1 MASITIYLG
10 RGKKKIWKELRKND
24 IKVIDGGY
32 EDFVTYKLRDGKL
45 IVCTHGTNDH
55 PDTANKNFTKLLGE
69 NVYEIHMGHY
79 HSVKEGNGATV
90 NGSVMGSD
98 DYSISKRLHNQPAQ
112 VLKVYYGNDDV
123 GTFKLTLKN

>member
-1 MASITIYLG
+1 
-10 RGKKKIWKELRKND
+10 
-24 IKVIDGGY
+24 
-32 EDFVTYKLRDGKL
+32 
-45 IVCTHGTNDH
+45 
-55 PDTANKNFTKLLGE
+55 
-69 NVYEIHMGHY
+69 MGHY
-79 HSVKEGNGATV
+79 HSVKEGNGTTV

>member
-1 MASITIYLG
+1 
-10 RGKKKIWKELRKND
+10 
-24 IKVIDGGY
+24 
-32 EDFVTYKLRDGKL
+32 
-45 IVCTHGTNDH
+45 
-55 PDTANKNFTKLLGE
+55 
-69 NVYEIHMGHY
+69 MGHY